1 MHHDLLATATFG
13 LESLVADELSAL
25 GFEHRTVENGHV
37 RFAGDASDIARCN
50 VRLRTADRVFVV
62 LAEFPAPDFDALFE
76 GVRGIAWRTVAPR
89 DAAITVNARSA
100 KSRLASVPAIQS
112 IAKKAIVSSMTGGR
126 QGARLAETGP
136 VVDAEIWLSADRA
149 TVMLDATGEGL
160 HKRGYR
166 VGAGEAPLRENL
178 AAAMVRFSRW
188 QPGRPFAD
196 PLCGS
201 GTIAIE
207 AALLGRGIS
216 PGIERP
222 FAAETWPFVPRDAWT
237 RARDEARAAERRSEP
252 LDIAASDRD
261 GRVLDLARANA
272 AKAGVAD
279 TIRFERRDVE
289 AFEASGEYGCIVTNP
304 PYGERLGDVRAAER
318 VYQAMG
324 RMFRKLDTW
333 SLFALT
339 AHPEFPR
346 FFGARSTKNRKL
358 YNGNIR
364 CWLYQYFGPLP
375 PSMATRPSAIHGQ
388 GPLPPSMGRTAGPL
402 PPRAK

>member
-1 MHHDLLATATFG
+1 MRHDLLATATFG
-13 LESLVADELSAL
+13 LESLVADELSGL
-25 GFEHRTVENGHV
+25 GFEQRAVENGHV
-37 RFAGDASDIARCN
+37 RFAGDTGDIARCSL
-50 VRLRTADRVFVV
+50 RLRTADRVFVV
-62 LAEFPAPDFDALFE
+62 LAEFPAPEFEALFE
-76 GVRGIAWRTVAPR
+76 GVRGIDWRNLAPR

-112 IAKKAIVSSMTGGR
+112 VAKKAIVASMTGGR
-126 QGARLAETGP
+126 PGARIPETGP
-136 VVDAEIWLSADRA
+136 GIDAEIWLSADRA
-149 TVMLDATGEGL
+149 TVLLDATGEGL
-160 HKRGYR
+160 HRRGYR
-166 VGAGEAPLRENL
+166 VGTGEAPLRENL

-207 AALLGRGIS
+207 AALIGRNIA
-216 PGIERP
+216 PGINRS
-222 FAAETWPFVPRDAWT
+222 FAAESWPFVPGDAWT
-237 RARDEARAAERRSEP
+237 RAREEARAAERRNAP

-261 GRVLDLARANA
+261 GRVLDLARTNA

-279 TIRFERRDVE
+279 AIRFERRDLE
-289 AFEASGEYGCIVTNP
+289 AFEPSGEHGCIVTNP
-304 PYGERLGDVRAAER
+304 PYGERLGDVREAER

-324 RMFRKLDTW
+324 RLYRRLDTW
-333 SLFALT
+333 SLFALS

-346 FFGARSTKNRKL
+346 FFGVRTSRNRKL

-375 PSMATRPSAIHGQ
+375 PSVAPRPSAIHGQ
-388 GPLPPSMGRTAGPL
+388 GPLPPRENTA
-402 PPRAK
+402 